1 MNEIIS
7 WLGRQFRNQ
16 TFEDDVEVK
25 IDEMRELLDLSD
37 DCDGA
42 EVGLGLDEDLGLG
55 ELKHD

>member
-25 IDEMRELLDLSD
+25 IVAIRELLDLSE
-37 DCDGA
+37 DCGE
-42 EVGLGLDEDLGLG
+42 EVGA
-55 ELKHD
+55 